1 MGKGVSKSRSCD
13 RVIYISIY
21 LYLSYL
27 YVAGHAHAYRGAPVA
42 AVLVKIPCTSA
53 SAAESMASSCC
64 GEEEEE
70 TTGGWGPLLLVV
82 WVLVDMALFV
92 EFISTSLLSF
102 SSYV

>member
-1 MGKGVSKSRSCD
+1 MSIVSSC
-13 RVIYISIY
+13 IY
-21 LYLSYL
+21 LSCF
-27 YVAGHAHAYRGAPVA
+27 YVSDHAHAYRGAPVA

-70 TTGGWGPLLLVV
+70 ATDGLGPLLLVV
-82 WVLVDMALFV
+82 WELVDMALFV
-92 EFISTSLLSF
+92 EFLCTSLLSF